1 MDHFRGQITVR
12 TINVR
17 LLPAFFLCASLC
29 LSLGPNTLS
38 AQTATV
44 DLEQATPA
52 SQHIEAKVGER
63 TFIAQKIQ
71 SGDLGQGNF
80 SWSGKLANG
89 QDGFLS
95 FARIGELLGEPIC
108 HRSKT

>member
-1 MDHFRGQITVR
+1 VC
-12 TINVR
+12 TINIR
-17 LLPAFFLCASLC
+17 LLTAFFLCASLC
-29 LSLGPNTLS
+29 LSLGPNTLT

-52 SQHIEAKVGER
+52 SHHIEAKIGGK

-89 QDGFLS
+89 QAGFLS
-95 FARIGELLGEPIC
+95 FARIGELFGEPIC
-108 HRSKT
+108 HRSKP